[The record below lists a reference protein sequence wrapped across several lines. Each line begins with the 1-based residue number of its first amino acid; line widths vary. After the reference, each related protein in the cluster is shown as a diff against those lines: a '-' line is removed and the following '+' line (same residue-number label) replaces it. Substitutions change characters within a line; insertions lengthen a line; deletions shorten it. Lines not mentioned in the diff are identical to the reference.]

1 MVVEIK
7 STDTAEEIQKKL
19 QAIKDE
25 TLKNQ
30 QEATE
35 ERVKRFEK
43 YFGKWKFDGDPLALQ
58 KQWRDEWP

>member
-7 STDTAEEIQKKL
+7 STDSAEEIQQKL
-19 QAIKDE
+19 QAIKNE
-25 TLKNQ
+25 TLRTE

-43 YFGKWKFDGDPLALQ
+43 YFGKWTFEGDPLALQ
-58 KQWRDEWP
+58 KQWRDEWS